1 MILRRITEHVKAQNW
16 FAVGLDFVIVVIG
29 VGVAMFGQQWLSDR
43 QQRADM
49 AVAEIA
55 LQTDLF
61 ANYVNAKERLAV
73 ANCRAET
80 YQAIAAKLL
89 AAGEVWIGIARVADE
104 DAFRAALPVVFRSP
118 NRPWGSRVW
127 EAELG
132 RGTFSQMTDERR
144 QALDVAFKQADDA
157 ERLQADIFALQGR
170 LKILA
175 VDTTISRSD
184 RLRYYDML
192 AEMDDKS
199 FLLEVVVG
207 DIIKSIEEIG
217 IEVPAK
223 VRLGLLEDLASQK
236 ESSKRIYGKC
246 YQQQEYPIL
255 DAYLKRQKRHET
267 SPHY

>member
-1 MILRRITEHVKAQNW
+1 MILRRITEHVQAQNW
-16 FAVGLDFVIVVIG
+16 FAVALDFVIVVIG

-49 AVAEIA
+49 AEAETA

-61 ANYVNAKERLAV
+61 YNYSNAKERLAV

-80 YQAIAAKLL
+80 YQAIATKLL
-89 AAGEVWIGIARVADE
+89 AAGDNWTGIARAADE
-104 DAFRAALPVVFRSP
+104 NSFRGALPVVFRSP
-118 NRPWGSRVW
+118 NRPWRSRVW

-132 RGTFSQMTDERR
+132 RGTFNQMTDERR
-144 QALDVAFKQADDA
+144 QALDGTFKQADDA
-157 ERLQADIFALQGR
+157 ELLQTDIFALQGR

-199 FLLEVVVG
+199 GLLEIVAM
-207 DIIKSIEEIG
+207 DIIQSIEEIG
-217 IEVPAK
+217 IDIPEKFRP
-223 VRLGLLEDLASQK
+223 GLLEYLASNI
-236 ESSKRIYGKC
+236 ERAKRIYGEC
-246 YQQQEYPIL
+246 YQRQEYPIL
-255 DAYLKRQKRHET
+255 DAYLAKAKT
-267 SPHY
+267 P